1 MMAFY
6 GLIGFMFEIIY
17 QDKQIL
23 VVNKPAP
30 LAVIHEGWDQN
41 TPTLNALLEKQFGG
55 KKLWVV
61 HRLDKGTTGVI
72 VFARTAEAHR
82 HLNTQFERHEV
93 EKIYHAI
100 VEGEP
105 EWDEYSAQ
113 HALHANVGRKHR
125 TVADRVRGK
134 PSQTDLRV
142 IKRWFDYSLLE
153 ARPKTGR
160 THQVRVHCA
169 EMGHP
174 LVGDTLYGAEPSESI
189 ARPALHAQSLSFT
202 HPKSGQKMTFT
213 APNPEDISELID
225 LLEES

>member
-1 MMAFY
+1 
-6 GLIGFMFEIIY
+6 MFNILHK
-17 QDKQIL
+17 DKHIL
-23 VVNKPAP
+23 VVNKSAP
-30 LAVIHEGWDQN
+30 LAVIHEGWDAN
-41 TPTLNALLEKQFGG
+41 APTLHALLEKQFGG
-55 KKLWVV
+55 KKVWVV
-61 HRLDKGTTGVI
+61 HRLDKGTTGVM
-72 VFARTAEAHR
+72 VFARSAEAHR

-93 EKIYHAI
+93 EKVYHAV

-105 EWDEYSAQ
+105 EWDQYLAQ

-142 IKRWFDYSLLE
+142 LQRFFDHALLE

-174 LVGDTLYGAEPSESI
+174 LVGDTLYGAEPSPISCVPRCMRPVSPLSI
-189 ARPALHAQSLSFT
+189 PSAD
-202 HPKSGQKMTFT
+202 KK
-213 APNPEDISELID
+213 
-225 LLEES
+225 